1 MNFKKFTD
9 KEKKIW
15 KRAKIVGY
23 YQAKAEI
30 EKKKRNQKRY
40 GTFDPMDAFNK
51 ALDRS
56 YGKTR

>member
-1 MNFKKFTD
+1 MNYKKFTD

-23 YQAKAEI
+23 YQAKAKL
-30 EKKKRNQKRY
+30 EKKNPSTRRY
-40 GTFDPMDAFNK
+40 GNFDIEEAFNK
-51 ALDRS
+51 ALART